1 VNTATTSVAGRL
13 DDGIGADVAALFEPF
28 KAASVRALYGLIPS
42 APRVTAVALP
52 CGTRLLPVHRR
63 SPEPATTLDPVSQIQ
78 RVIGLKN

>member
-13 DDGIGADVAALFEPF
+13 DDGIAVDVAALCEPF
-28 KAASVRALYGLIPS
+28 KAASVRALYALIPS

-63 SPEPATTLDPVSQIQ
+63 SPDPATTLDPVSKFSALL
-78 RVIGLKN
+78 V